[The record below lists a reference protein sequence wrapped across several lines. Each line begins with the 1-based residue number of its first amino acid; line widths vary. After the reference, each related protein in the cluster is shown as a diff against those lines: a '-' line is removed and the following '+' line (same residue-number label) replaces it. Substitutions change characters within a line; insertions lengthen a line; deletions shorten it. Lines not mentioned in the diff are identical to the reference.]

1 MLVFRRVAFN
11 GIALLLLFG
20 TAPQVEASALDA
32 SRIEALLEDNRLPIK
47 DGDASALRAFYQ
59 QRSFAPAWTDADAGS
74 ARAMLAHADQDGLDP
89 SDYAVP
95 SGSAAGADDIL
106 LTEAFLTYA
115 HDLELGRPELKAIDL
130 DVDLPDTP
138 FAAATAL
145 AAALRGGDFTASV
158 AAWAPPQSG
167 YAQLKAALAVYRRI
181 ADRGGWAPLPAGHPA
196 DFAEDTA
203 GGTALRHRLGYE
215 DAALAADPN
224 GNLSEAVIRFQARH
238 GLEPDG
244 RVGIRTLGELN
255 VPASARVAQIA
266 ANMERWRWLP
276 RRFEASFISVNVPDA
291 QLALTLRG
299 QQVLESR
306 VVVGRPHDP
315 TPILRAEGAGI
326 TVNPLWNV
334 PVSIARKE
342 ILPKLKANPNYLLSQ
357 DMILVNGPPGDPHG
371 LRVNWRAVPSG
382 SFPYRIQQLSGAKN
396 ALGTIK
402 IELPNRF
409 DVYLHDTPGKAAFAS
424 NTRDVSHGCVR
435 VEQILPLASYA
446 LTANL
451 ETMDKISEAVSAGE
465 TRYFALQQHLPVY
478 FLYWTAFVGSDGSPQ
493 FRPDIYGR
501 DRRIIEA
508 LDRPKPVRVSINP
521 PNCRKI

>member
-1 MLVFRRVAFN
+1 MVVFRRAAFN
-11 GIALLLLFG
+11 GIALLLLLG
-20 TAPQVEASALDA
+20 AAPQVEASPPDA
-32 SRIEALLEDNRLPIK
+32 SRIQALLEDNRLPIK
-47 DGDASALRAFYQ
+47 DGDLSMLRAFYR

-74 ARAMLAHADQDGLDP
+74 AHAILAHADQDGLDP

-106 LTEAFLTYA
+106 LTEAFLSYA
-115 HDLELGRPELKAIDL
+115 HDLELGRPDLKAIDS

-138 FAAATAL
+138 FVAATAL
-145 AAALRGGDFTASV
+145 AAALRGGDFASSA
-158 AAWAPPQSG
+158 AAWAPPQAE
-167 YAQLKAALAVYRRI
+167 YARLKTALSLYRRI
-181 ADRGGWAPLPAGHPA
+181 ADRGGWAPLPSGHPA
-196 DFAEDTA
+196 DFVKGAA
-203 GGTALRHRLGYE
+203 GEMPLRHRLGYE
-215 DAALAADPN
+215 DAILAADPQAD
-224 GNLSEAVIRFQARH
+224 LPDAVKRFQGRH

-244 RVGIRTLGELN
+244 RVGIRTLAELN

-276 RRFEASFISVNVPDA
+276 RAFEASFISVNVPDA
-291 QLALTLRG
+291 QLTLTLRG
-299 QQVLESR
+299 RQVLDSR
-306 VVVGRPHDP
+306 VVVGRPRNP

-326 TVNPLWNV
+326 TVNPSWNV
-334 PVSIARKE
+334 PDSIARKE
-342 ILPKLKANPNYLLSQ
+342 ILPKLKANPSYLLSQ

-382 SFPYRIQQLSGAKN
+382 TFPYRIQQHSGAKN

-424 NTRDVSHGCVR
+424 NARDVSHGCVR

-451 ETMDKISEAVSAGE
+451 ETMDKISEAVSVGE

-478 FLYWTAFVGSDGSPQ
+478 FLYWTAFAGTDGSLQ

-508 LDRPKPVRVSINP
+508 LGRPKPVQVSANL